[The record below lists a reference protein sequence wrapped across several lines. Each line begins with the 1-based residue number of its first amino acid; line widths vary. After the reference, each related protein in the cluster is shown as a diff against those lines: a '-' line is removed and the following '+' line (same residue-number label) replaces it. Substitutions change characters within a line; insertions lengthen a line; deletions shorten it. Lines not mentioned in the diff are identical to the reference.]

1 MKKKLFISSLTLS
14 ALVTMSCS
22 MSPTNVTASDT
33 SKKSETV
40 SNTNSKAVKI
50 DKEIKLTTV
59 DKNGAVNPIVPENLA
74 SVEIGGKTIKAK
86 DIKIVTGGF
95 STKALDNEIVVTYDN
110 GLFKISGDSIDEAAA
125 NLIIKFNL
133 LNSKEPVLIPLL
145 KALTEKKITA
155 SINSETGETVVG
167 VLKDGKLDTE
177 QPAVLYNQ
185 KDNSLVVYK
194 ADGTKDNY
202 AVPTDLTKP
211 TPADASKIKEELDK
225 ANAQLI
231 AGEKLSAIAPL
242 VGDWLYEGLGQ
253 SIVLKISDKGSGS
266 FNAAVNVQGSDYAGV
281 GSYKDSD
288 KATEG
293 FNLASSFSGGS
304 LKILIKQT
312 GNNTSSLTLVDS
324 SSTALNLFKGV
335 PLDLKRKL

>member
-1 MKKKLFISSLTLS
+1 
-14 ALVTMSCS
+14 

-40 SNTNSKAVKI
+40 SNTNSKVLKI

-225 ANAQLI
+225 ANAQLV

-253 SIVLKISDKGSGS
+253 SIVLKISDKGSGA
-266 FNAAVNVQGSDYAGV
+266 FNAGVNVQGSDYVGV